1 MLVLDKQERGEG
13 EMRGLVRDLLYAGGS
28 VLVPPVARNKSRKGS
43 GQGQGQGQGQ
53 AHSQEVLGGWEWDNA
68 RWVLVGL
75 EL

>member
-28 VLVPPVARNKSRKGS
+28 VLVPPVAHNKSRNGS
-43 GQGQGQGQGQ
+43 GQVQGQG
-53 AHSQEVLGGWEWDNA
+53 HSQEVLGGWEWDNA